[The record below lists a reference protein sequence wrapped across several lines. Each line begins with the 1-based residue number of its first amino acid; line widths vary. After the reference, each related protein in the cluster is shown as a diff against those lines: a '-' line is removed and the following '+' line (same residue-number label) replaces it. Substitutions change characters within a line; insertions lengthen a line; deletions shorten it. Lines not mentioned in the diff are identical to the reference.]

1 MVYRSDNLQEILD
14 HVREQFNFKV
24 DLVPLFGIA
33 GIDPM
38 TPRPTSWYGCFRDD
52 TNEPLGASVSGSY
65 TPHQTDD
72 VIALV
77 DAAIGAFGRGVTE
90 VKTDFADGHNVL
102 VSPSAE
108 WQKTVAG
115 KDVVYPRLLVS
126 AGYGGTS
133 RLRCSLGL
141 YRCLCENLEMFE
153 TISALNFSHKHT
165 SGLLAK
171 IDTIRKS
178 FSGLAR
184 SWDSL
189 ETTIDRAA
197 ARTVSIAS
205 TLDRVY
211 GTPAEGA
218 SEAVLRNHD
227 ERTEAIVNRL
237 FDERNR
243 GGYGLTEAGQ
253 ATAWELYQAV
263 QGYHLWDA
271 TKRGARHSR
280 LQEALRVSA
289 APAVRTAERILISA

>member
-189 ETTIDRAA
+189 EGRLSIGQRPGPLASPLPSIVFMASLPKMRVKRFSATTTNERKQS
-197 ARTVSIAS
+197 SIACTTS
-205 TLDRVY
+205 V
-211 GTPAEGA
+211 
-218 SEAVLRNHD
+218 V
-227 ERTEAIVNRL
+227 
-237 FDERNR
+237 
-243 GGYGLTEAGQ
+243 EAG
-253 ATAWELYQAV
+253 TV
-263 QGYHLWDA
+263 
-271 TKRGARHSR
+271 
-280 LQEALRVSA
+280 
-289 APAVRTAERILISA
+289 